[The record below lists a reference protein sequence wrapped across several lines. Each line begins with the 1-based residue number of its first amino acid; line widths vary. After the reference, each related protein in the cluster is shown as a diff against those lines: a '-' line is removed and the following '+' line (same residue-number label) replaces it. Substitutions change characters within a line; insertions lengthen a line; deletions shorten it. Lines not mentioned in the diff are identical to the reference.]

1 MTATTEMSKMRISK
15 LPETKRGGFGMIGTA
30 RICCKILL
38 CINNFITTEEN
49 KMKKIISLLL
59 AVVMVCGLCAVAAAA
74 DDVTEVTLKVWAPQE
89 DQANADSWLQQ
100 MEAKFEVIPSTR

>member
-1 MTATTEMSKMRISK
+1 MR
-15 LPETKRGGFGMIGTA
+15 GTD

-38 CINNFITTEEN
+38 CINLITTEEN

-89 DQANADSWLQQ
+89 D
-100 MEAKFEVIPSTR
+100 